1 VPVISRLAKQFAVC
15 DRWFASA
22 PCQTWPNRWF
32 VHAATADGHEN
43 NRPIHLPD
51 VETIYN
57 RFEQARIGDWKIYF
71 HDIAQAHTLL
81 KLFLLSNHFHFYR
94 QFQADCQRGQ
104 LPSYSFIEPQYYSDM
119 AHPENDQHPP
129 SVVTLGEQLIADVYN
144 RLRSSKLWIK
154 TLLIITHD
162 EHGGCYDH
170 VPPPSATQPE
180 TARPDQV
187 FKFDRYGVRVPAVI
201 VSPYVTR
208 GTILR
213 PPGAVPYD
221 HTSIIATLRKRFPA
235 LGGPLTHRDETAPDL
250 ESALTLATPDNKGP
264 PHLKALPYAPT
275 PAAAAIAD
283 VRPLNDNQKALV
295 GLAANLP
302 EAPGVDLQA
311 HLATV
316 KAQAKQPPPDT
327 TIDVRAASAYVRKQ
341 VGNFFQG
348 SGDLRAP
355 R

>member
-1 VPVISRLAKQFAVC
+1 MSLEKIDHIVVLMLENRSFDSMLGKLYPKSATFDGLDGTEQNPDSNGVPVQVWSSTGTDESTMRIPDPDPGELWTDINTQLFGMPNVGSPAPIPTMDGFVKNYVNQPANAGQTFDPKNVMHYFTPKQVPVISRLAKQFAVC

-32 VHAATADGHEN
+32 VHAATADGYEN

-94 QFQADCQRGQ
+94 QFQADCQSGQ

-154 TLLIITHD
+154 TLLIITYD

-180 TARPDQV
+180 TPRPDQV

-201 VSPYVTR
+201 VSP
-208 GTILR
+208 
-213 PPGAVPYD
+213 
-221 HTSIIATLRKRFPA
+221 
-235 LGGPLTHRDETAPDL
+235 
-250 ESALTLATPDNKGP
+250 
-264 PHLKALPYAPT
+264 
-275 PAAAAIAD
+275 
-283 VRPLNDNQKALV
+283 
-295 GLAANLP
+295 
-302 EAPGVDLQA
+302 
-311 HLATV
+311 
-316 KAQAKQPPPDT
+316 
-327 TIDVRAASAYVRKQ
+327 
-341 VGNFFQG
+341 
-348 SGDLRAP
+348 
-355 R
+355 